1 MKEVLKYIKK
11 NILGF
16 VVLTVIT
23 ILLVGF
29 LYSYYMVYLPQKQ
42 ALIQE
47 RYENPEEFANTSG
60 VPSFSIESNYWDWL
74 KNQFSGPGK
83 AAPYNYTR

>member
-16 VVLTVIT
+16 IVLTVIT
-23 ILLVGF
+23 VLLVGF

-47 RYENPEEFANTSG
+47 RYENPDEFANTSG
-60 VPSFSIESNYWDWL
+60 VPSFGIDSNYWDWL
-74 KNQFSGPGK
+74 KTQFTGPGK
-83 AAPYNYTR
+83 AVPYNYTR